1 MHTPSA
7 LRAPAAH
14 RVIAAVSSPV
24 LAFFV
29 ARLVLRYTALP
40 ATPTYAVCLLVG
52 LVLAWRAWSARVELT
67 PDAVRLVN
75 TLATTSVPRADVRR
89 VSDRGRVES
98 GAAGSR
104 RTTQLPAEALHQPW
118 WVFGQG
124 RETYGSHREQVRA
137 WLGEGAPTT
146 EPTTELTTGPTTA
159 ASKPASAP
167 HTETDTETASAPRPE
182 PEPTP

>member
-14 RVIAAVSSPV
+14 RAIAAVASPV

-29 ARLVLRYTALP
+29 ARLVLRYTPLP
-40 ATPTYAVCLLVG
+40 TTATYAVFLIIG

-75 TLATTSVPRADVRR
+75 TLATTSVPRAEVRH
-89 VSDRGRVES
+89 VSEGGQVES

-104 RTTQLPAEALHQPW
+104 RTTQLPADALHQPW
-118 WVFGQG
+118 WAFGHG
-124 RETYGSHREQVRA
+124 RESYVRHREQVRA

-146 EPTTELTTGPTTA
+146 EPTTGPTTA
-159 ASKPASAP
+159 ASEPASAP
-167 HTETDTETASAPRPE
+167 RPETETDTERASAPRPE